1 MKTDDLIRGL
11 AIDARVRAPSVAM
24 RLASALPLGFTVSL
38 ILFALMLGPR
48 PDALESAMSNP
59 FFDLKFV
66 IVLALALAAMLAG
79 HVLTRPEAARGG
91 RMWLLLLPL
100 ALLAAGIVADFIV
113 PQDEGWRA
121 RMIGDNAQICLTA
134 IPLLSLPILG
144 AALWALRHGATSH
157 PLWLG
162 ALAGLIASGLAAAL
176 YAAHCTDDSPLF
188 VAVWYSAAIALVT
201 IIGALIG
208 PRVLRY

>member
-24 RLASALPLGFTVSL
+24 RLASALPLGFIVSL

-48 PDALESAMSNP
+48 PVALDSVFSNA

-66 IVLALALAAMLAG
+66 IVLALALTALLAG

-121 RMIGDNAQICLTA
+121 RMIGDNAQTCLTA

-188 VAVWYSAAIALVT
+188 VVVWYSAAIALVT
-201 IIGALIG
+201 MIGALIG